1 MPIASRESA
10 LAPLVPAAS
19 TEVTQAILG
28 LGYRALS
35 EQASQP
41 PPRHRFPRHRF
52 LSTVYGDCVHA
63 LVKYVLSLMSK

>member
-41 PPRHRFPRHRF
+41 PPRHRF